1 LEFDNPEALMI
12 DPDAVTVLAGNA
24 AQATTITLE
33 PVTLAVGEQDVT
45 LKLNLPEGY
54 KINDLVDSRLM
65 LRSDSNIVRVN
76 PAPST
81 NEATIII
88 ASTELTAPI
97 TLATGTGQMDAE
109 LTLYY
114 CREGEEA
121 LCFIETATYQIPVT
135 VTDDADP
142 ATVII
147 IEREIVPPS
156 DF

>member
-1 LEFDNPEALMI
+1 
-12 DPDAVTVLAGNA
+12 
-24 AQATTITLE
+24 
-33 PVTLAVGEQDVT
+33 
-45 LKLNLPEGY
+45 
-54 KINDLVDSRLM
+54 
-65 LRSDSNIVRVN
+65 
-76 PAPST
+76 
-81 NEATIII
+81 
-88 ASTELTAPI
+88 
-97 TLATGTGQMDAE
+97 MDAE

-121 LCFIETATYQIPVT
+121 LCFIETATYHIPVT